1 MWGLA
6 GSRSPPQPQ
15 KFGSRTVTGSALSR
29 SALVR
34 GAKDDYTDDGA
45 KVTECMCARDT
56 VSTLCIPHNCPAF
69 PISQM
74 RNGGT
79 WRHIDKWLEVTQLA
93 KLGSLTPE
101 LML

>member
-1 MWGLA
+1 MRGLA

-15 KFGSRTVTGSALSR
+15 KFGSRTVTGSALSC

-34 GAKDDYTDDGA
+34 GAEDDYTDDGA

-56 VSTLCIPHNCPAF
+56 VSTLCIPHSSQLPCF
-69 PISQM
+69 PHFSDEE
-74 RNGGT
+74 